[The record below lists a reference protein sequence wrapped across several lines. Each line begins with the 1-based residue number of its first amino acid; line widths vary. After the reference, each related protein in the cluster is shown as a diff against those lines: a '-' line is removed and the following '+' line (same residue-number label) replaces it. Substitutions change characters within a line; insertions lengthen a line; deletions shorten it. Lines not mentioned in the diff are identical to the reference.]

1 MQTIFQGVL
10 LFIKLVMS
18 TFTPI
23 SGFVGGSLIGLAS
36 TSLLLLNGDI
46 MGASGIISP
55 MVIQPQKTWKSQ
67 SWKFVFTASFIGT
80 ANLYLRQVDPHALQ
94 EAGLGAR
101 PLSSVGYLVA
111 GLLVGFGTK
120 LGNGCTSGHGI
131 CGMARLSRR
140 SFAAVATFM
149 SAAMATATLLAQEAF
164 KSQTTFLYI
173 ESITPASPDTATSWL
188 IVAVPIGLALWS
200 VWKNPSRKTL
210 GAAISG
216 AFFAMGLALSKMVLP
231 GKVLGFLDLSAIPSG
246 RYDPTLATV
255 MGGGLLISYIGYR
268 YKERYSNTKPVMA
281 EEFNVPCNV
290 VIDWPLLLGS
300 SLFGAG
306 WGLGGLCPGPALF
319 RFAVGVP
326 SIVLLWMPAFFAGS
340 YLAAEFQ
347 DYNTSACVAVLAKPV
362 KRAGM

>member
-1 MQTIFQGVL
+1 MKTALHLTHPVAILGFL
-10 LFIKLVMS
+10 L
-18 TFTPI
+18 
-23 SGFVGGSLIGLAS
+23 GLAS
-36 TSLLLLNGDI
+36 TTLLLLNGDI

-55 MVIQPQKTWKSQ
+55 LITQPQKTWKSQ

-80 ANLYLRQVDPHALQ
+80 ANLYFRHVDRHALQ

-101 PLSSVGYLVA
+101 PLSSVGYVVA
-111 GLLVGFGTK
+111 GLLVGLGTK

-149 SAAMATATLLAQEAF
+149 SAAMATATLLAQDAL
-164 KSQTTFLYI
+164 KSRTTILYI
-173 ESITPASPDTATSWL
+173 ESFAPEGPDTMTSWL
-188 IVAVPIGLALWS
+188 VVVVPIGLALWS
-200 VWKNPSRKTL
+200 LRRGPTRKTL

-216 AFFAMGLALSKMVLP
+216 ALFATGLALSKMVLT
-231 GKVLGFLDLSAIPSG
+231 GKVLGFLDIAAIPSG
-246 RYDPTLATV
+246 SYDPTLATV
-255 MGGGLLISYIGYR
+255 MGGGLVISYLGYQ
-268 YKERYSNTKPVMA
+268 YKERHFSTKPVMA

-326 SIVLLWMPAFFAGS
+326 SIVFLWMPAFYAGS

-347 DYNTSACVAVLAKPV
+347 DYNNSSCVTAHAKPV

>member
-1 MQTIFQGVL
+1 
-10 LFIKLVMS
+10 MS

-67 SWKFVFTASFIGT
+67 RWKFIFTASFIST
-80 ANLYLRQVDPHALQ
+80 ANLYVRHVDPNALQ
-94 EAGLGAR
+94 DVGLGAR
-101 PLSSVGYLVA
+101 PLSTVGYLIA

-131 CGMARLSRR
+131 CGLARLSRR

-149 SAAMATATLLAQEAF
+149 ASAMTTATLLAQEAL
-164 KSQTTFLYI
+164 KSRTTFLYV
-173 ESITPASPDTATSWL
+173 ESLTPTVTETVTSWL
-188 IVAVPIGLALWS
+188 FAAVPIGLALWS
-200 VWKNPSRKTL
+200 LGRKPSSKTL

-216 AFFAMGLALSKMVLP
+216 AFFAMGLAVSQMVLP

-246 RYDPTLATV
+246 NYDATLATV
-255 MGGGLLISYIGYR
+255 MGGGLVISYIGYQ
-268 YKERYSNTKPVMA
+268 YKERYCNTKPVLA

-319 RFAVGVP
+319 RAAVGIPAV
-326 SIVLLWMPAFFAGS
+326 VLLWMPAFYAGA
-340 YLAAEFQ
+340 YLASELQ
-347 DYNTSACVAVLAKPV
+347 DHVNSPCSTVLPKPG
-362 KRAGM
+362 KRAGI